1 MKRNDRN
8 QVAKIIS
15 IVLVGVLGLGL
26 ISGAVISMVAMLGK

>member
-8 QVAKIIS
+8 QVAKIIA

-26 ISGAVISMVAMLGK
+26 ISGAVVSMAAMLGR

>member
-26 ISGAVISMVAMLGK
+26 ISGAVISMVAMLRN

>member
-1 MKRNDRN
+1 MKRNNRN

-26 ISGAVISMVAMLGK
+26 ISGAVISMVAMLGN

>member
-26 ISGAVISMVAMLGK
+26 ISGAVISMVAMLGN

>member
-26 ISGAVISMVAMLGK
+26 ISVAVISMAAMLGR

>member
-8 QVAKIIS
+8 QAAKIIS

-26 ISGAVISMVAMLGK
+26 ISGAVISMAAMLGR

>member
-8 QVAKIIS
+8 QVAKIVS